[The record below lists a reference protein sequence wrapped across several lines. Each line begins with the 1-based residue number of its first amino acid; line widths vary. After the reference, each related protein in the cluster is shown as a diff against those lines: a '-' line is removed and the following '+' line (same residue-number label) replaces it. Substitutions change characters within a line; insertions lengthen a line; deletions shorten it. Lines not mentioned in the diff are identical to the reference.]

1 MPPTRSN
8 GKHRKHNLDAY
19 YNPIRNGRRFLP
31 IRKPVYPE
39 EPTAQHVVDNIIHAL
54 KNFDF
59 QKIASTSV
67 GDLAAQLVN
76 EGMKD
81 AGHILIPL
89 GCYGIIDYDIRTQ
102 RFGPGSLNTEN
113 GVYLR
118 TGRHPPVVKLRFTNT
133 MGVKCN
139 GASTRLAIVLGR
151 IVGPHQHKERLVQSR
166 WIVFLDQTRLLWV
179 VYANDI
185 DEKDVAASKD
195 GGPVPYSVNWD
206 TAFGTQKQFGQ
217 KVILLGPL
225 ENIPFKVNK
234 DLPVPEIHAI
244 NWSTTFVTI
253 DKSSTSTPKLLVS
266 AATVKRLLGTNTS
279 FFTLP
284 QSNNKNMAWLK
295 NFLTYEQFCKNLD
308 EVNKGEGLIIGRTLT
323 EAAWCQVIV
332 RAYKSMDEDI
342 EQREGTAFQADL
354 ECLSD
359 CLAQRRGESV
369 FKYWLDKSIKYPGL
383 DLVNTPDED
392 PTGNH
397 LAGLAE
403 WAIAM
408 LRDNK
413 NQGNTPFTFRCAVP
427 ATAENVA
434 APQAHTSTASAMNM
448 GGLSSNGWTEET
460 NLVFRTKAENA
471 GLVKTFKWV
480 C

>member
-8 GKHRKHNLDAY
+8 SKHRKYNRDAY
-19 YNPIRNGRRFLP
+19 YNPIP
-31 IRKPVYPE
+31 QY
-39 EPTAQHVVDNIIHAL
+39 VVGNIILTL

-59 QKIASTSV
+59 QKITSKSV
-67 GDLAAQLVN
+67 DDLAAQLVN
-76 EGMKD
+76 AGMKD

-89 GCYGIIDYDIRTQ
+89 GCYGIIDYDIRLQ
-102 RFGPGSLNTEN
+102 RLGSGSLNTEDS
-113 GVYLR
+113 VDSR
-118 TGRHPPVVKLRFTNT
+118 TSRHPSVVKLRFTNT
-133 MGVKCN
+133 MGVEGN

-166 WIVFLDQTRLLWV
+166 WIVLLDQTRLLWV

-185 DEKDVAASKD
+185 DEKDVAASKY

-206 TAFGTQKQFGQ
+206 TAFGAQKQFGQ

-234 DLPVPEIHAI
+234 ELPAPEIHAI
-244 NWSTTFVTI
+244 GWSTTFVTI
-253 DKSSTSTPKLLVS
+253 DESSSTSTPKLLVS
-266 AATVKRLLGTNTS
+266 AATVKRLLDTNTS

-284 QSNNKNMAWLK
+284 QYNNQNMAWLK
-295 NFLTYEQFCKNLD
+295 NFLRYDQFCKNLD
-308 EVNKGEGLIIGRTLT
+308 EVNKAEGLIIGRTLA

-332 RAYKSMDEDI
+332 RAYKFMDEDI

-354 ECLSD
+354 GCLSD
-359 CLAQRRGESV
+359 CLAQRREESM

-392 PTGNH
+392 PTGDH

-403 WAIAM
+403 WALTM
-408 LRDNK
+408 LRENK
-413 NQGNTPFTFRCAVP
+413 NQGSTSFAFRCAVP
-427 ATAENVA
+427 PNAENVA
-434 APQAHTSTASAMNM
+434 VPQAQPIPATTMNM
-448 GGLSSNGWTEET
+448 GRLPSNGRTKET
-460 NLVFRTKAENA
+460 TLVVRAKAENE
-471 GLVKTFKWV
+471 GLVRTVKESV
-480 C
+480 DANDV